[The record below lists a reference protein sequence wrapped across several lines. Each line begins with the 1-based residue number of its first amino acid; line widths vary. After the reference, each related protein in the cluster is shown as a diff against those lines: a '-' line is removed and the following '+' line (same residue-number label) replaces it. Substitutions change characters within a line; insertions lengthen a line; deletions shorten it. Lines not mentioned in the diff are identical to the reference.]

1 MSTNKLVIANPF
13 SDEQMR
19 LLGEFEREYGIEHQI
34 VSALET
40 TRRTTTEEEYE
51 SKSKYNNEVDIVLLE
66 IENDKVTDCCNI
78 QGARDIKTCSIFF
91 APIKQRKS
99 RSIIN
104 MSTDYALN
112 VLGMEEVF
120 VSIDST
126 DKYMM
131 SNLETRN
138 FENLGEENGYIT
150 YLKEKQDQTVQSSF
164 IQLH

>member
-19 LLGEFEREYGIEHQI
+19 LLGEFEREYGIEQQI

-78 QGARDIKTCSIFF
+78 QAARDIKTCSIFF

>member
-13 SDEQMR
+13 SDEHMK
-19 LLGEFEREYGIEHQI
+19 LLDEFEKEYGLEQQI
-34 VSALET
+34 VSSLTEI
-40 TRRTTTEEEYE
+40 RTTTPQEEYDSN
-51 SKSKYNNEVDIVLLE
+51 SKHSNETDITLLVL
-66 IENDKVTDCCNI
+66 ENGKVTDCCNI

-99 RSIIN
+99 RPIIN

-131 SNLETRN
+131 NNLETRD